1 MTNDSQE
8 KGCEYCKHP
17 QYAGTKCPHCGRETA
32 QPADDNDFAL
42 GKACDLSGEGTCEAC
57 Q

>member
-1 MTNDSQE
+1 MEQQE
-8 KGCEYCKHP
+8 NQQNGDLKEQAPSP
-17 QYAGTKCPHCGRETA
+17 QPTA
-32 QPADDNDFAL
+32 ADDNDFAL

>member
-8 KGCEYCKHP
+8 KGCEYCNHP

-32 QPADDNDFAL
+32 QPADDNDFPL

>member
-1 MTNDSQE
+1 MSDQNTPVEATEGS
-8 KGCEYCKHP
+8 G
-17 QYAGTKCPHCGRETA
+17 YAAPTA
-32 QPADDNDFAL
+32 EAAPVDDNDFPL